1 MNKEEKKLKDMEK
14 EAAENQ
20 GAQELSDE
28 EMDHVSGGGAFDS
41 VPCVKEHDYTEDV
54 KKRV

>member
-1 MNKEEKKLKDMEK
+1 MSKEKKRINDLKK
-14 EAAENQ
+14 EVPETQ

-28 EMDHVSGGGAFDS
+28 EMDQVSGGGVFDS
-41 VPCVKEHDYTEDV
+41 VPRVKEHDYTEDV

>member
-1 MNKEEKKLKDMEK
+1 MNKEEKKIKDMEK
-14 EAAENQ
+14 EAAENR

-28 EMDHVSGGGAFDS
+28 EMDQVSGGGAFDS
-41 VPCVKEHDYTEDV
+41 VPRVKEHDYTEDV